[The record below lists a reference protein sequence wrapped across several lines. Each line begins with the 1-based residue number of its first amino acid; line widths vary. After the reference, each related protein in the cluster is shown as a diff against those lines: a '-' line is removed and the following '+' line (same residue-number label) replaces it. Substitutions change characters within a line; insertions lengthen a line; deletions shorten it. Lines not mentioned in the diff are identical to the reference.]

1 VSAMRQSQEAIFA
14 IPAGHDHLSGRV
26 GYRKLNKNLHGM
38 NTWLRQRTSPVAPF
52 KVFAE
57 RQFDHDEV
65 SLQDVQP

>member
-1 VSAMRQSQEAIFA
+1 VSAVCRSPEAIFA
-14 IPAGHDHLSGRV
+14 ISAGRDHPSGRV

-65 SLQDVQP
+65 SLEDAQP

>member
-1 VSAMRQSQEAIFA
+1 MSAVCRSPEAIFA
-14 IPAGHDHLSGRV
+14 IPAGHEHLSGRV

-38 NTWLRQRTSPVAPF
+38 NTWLRQRTNPVAPF

-65 SLQDVQP
+65 SMEDVQP